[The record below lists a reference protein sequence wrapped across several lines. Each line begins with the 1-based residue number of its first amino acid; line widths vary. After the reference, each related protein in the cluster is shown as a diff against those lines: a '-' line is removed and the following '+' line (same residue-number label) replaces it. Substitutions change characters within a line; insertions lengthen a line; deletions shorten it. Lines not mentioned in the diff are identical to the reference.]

1 MLSPDGSLSVIPY
14 QQVKMV
20 CFVRDLEGPSLLTER
35 REFLARP
42 KTMGLWV
49 GLTFRDGDRLEGTVP
64 NNLLLIEPDGFA
76 LTPPEASG
84 NTQRVFA
91 PRQALTEIQVLG
103 VVGSPQRPSSRKK
116 KPQPSEQIRLF
127 SED

>member
-1 MLSPDGSLSVIPY
+1 
-14 QQVKMV
+14 MV
-20 CFVRDLEGPSLLTER
+20 CFVRDLEGPPLSTER

-42 KTMGLWV
+42 KTIGLWV
-49 GLTFRDGDRLEGTVP
+49 AITFRDGDRLEGTVP
-64 NNLLLIEPDGFA
+64 NNLLLMEPYGFA

-103 VVGSPQRPSSRKK
+103 VVGSPLRPSRKA
-116 KPQPSEQIRLF
+116 KPSTEQIKLF